1 MLGTCQSNSCIPV
14 PWMQLP
20 FQSCQPSGYV
30 VCQVSAVCPC
40 VQVYEAVAGLEG
52 DEESVKPYLLVWLHG
67 MDNGSIEPGYLTT
80 IQKRLRHRV
89 IFVVTRLRLWDDDPS
104 KQIGVASKTT

>member
-89 IFVVTRLRLWDDDPS
+89 IFVVTRLWDDDPS

>member
-1 MLGTCQSNSCIPV
+1 MK
-14 PWMQLP
+14 
-20 FQSCQPSGYV
+20 
-30 VCQVSAVCPC
+30 C

-89 IFVVTRLRLWDDDPS
+89 IFVATRLQDDHCIQTKS
-104 KQIGVASKTT
+104 VLQVEQRKTA